1 MKYIILVLLLICSC
15 GKKSI
20 DPVRIEHSGLRAQV
34 ARIQP
39 LLEWRCGLP
48 TEPNRS
54 DCSGDAISMA
64 GRWFLDSGDVSRLPH
79 VLASFG
85 PDNRPFRNSD
95 LPDYS
100 GNSFSRDALMGILEI
115 TAATKDFAALDKL
128 EAYVAATGRLCPGDD
143 RCDITPSMR
152 LLMKEARGGKPTL
165 AERMQDE
172 LTIQAEAL
180 STPPTYRTYLVLRK
194 LRIKLETGNVTLG
207 YQAALDAVIKR
218 FPQGIFQRIIHA
230 KYHASEDELNSVA
243 NALEGCMGKWDNAGD
258 DWVGNAIDEECVT
271 KSQGHEL
278 VSMAKWILR

>member
-143 RCDITPSMR
+143 RCDITPSMK
-152 LLMKEARGGKPTL
+152 LLMREARGYKPTL

-172 LTIQAEAL
+172 LTIQGEAV
-180 STPPTYRTYLVLRK
+180 SNPPTYRTYLVLRK
-194 LRIKLETGNVTLG
+194 LRIKLDTGNVTPG
-207 YQAALDAVIKR
+207 YQAALDVILRR
-218 FPQGIFQRIIHA
+218 FPKGLFQRIIDA
-230 KYHASEDELNSVA
+230 KYNESERKLASA
-243 NALEGCMGKWDNAGD
+243 ATALESCMAKWTTAGS
-258 DWVGNAIDEECVT
+258 DWIGNAIDRECADA
-271 KSQGHEL
+271 SQGHEL
-278 VSMAKWILR
+278 VAMAKWILR

>member
-1 MKYIILVLLLICSC
+1 MKYIILVLLLISC

-48 TEPNRS
+48 TEPNRT

-85 PDNRPFRNSD
+85 TDNRPYRNSE
-95 LPDYS
+95 LPEYS

-143 RCDITPSMR
+143 RCDLTPSMK

-172 LTIQAEAL
+172 LTIQGEAV
-180 STPPTYRTYLVLRK
+180 SNPPTYRTYLVIRK
-194 LRIKLETGNVTLG
+194 LRIKLETKNVTAG
-207 YQAALDAVIKR
+207 YHAAIDAVLKR
-218 FPQGIFQRIIHA
+218 YPSGIFQRIVGA
-230 KYHASEDELNSVA
+230 KYRESEAELTSA
-243 NALEGCMGKWDNAGD
+243 ADALEKCMAKWTSAGQY
-258 DWVGNAIDEECVT
+258 WVGNAIDKECAD
-271 KSQGHEL
+271 KSQGHEM
-278 VSMAKWILR
+278 VAMAKWILR